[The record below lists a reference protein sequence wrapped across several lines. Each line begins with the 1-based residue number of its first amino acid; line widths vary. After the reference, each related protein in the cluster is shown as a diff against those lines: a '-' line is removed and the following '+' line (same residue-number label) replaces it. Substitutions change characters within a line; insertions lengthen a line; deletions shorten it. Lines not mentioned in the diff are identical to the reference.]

1 MNDQDTIRRR
11 RIFFALSI
19 LIVVF
24 IIGAIFLLI
33 NYSGKREQEDS
44 RVDYIVFQDKELS
57 DVIFNKQYDKITA
70 ILNDFIKQEIDENA
84 VVARIEK
91 LNFDENGNIAFQVN
105 LFQNKK
111 TFIVTID
118 RSPTDRLILRVPE
131 YSFRQDIPAYL
142 DTVTGD

>member
-57 DVIFNKQYDKITA
+57 EVIFNKQYDKITA

-91 LNFDENGNIAFQVN
+91 LNFDENGNITFQVN

>member
-1 MNDQDTIRRR
+1 MNDQETMRRR
-11 RIFFALSI
+11 RIFFALAI
-19 LIVVF
+19 LIVV
-24 IIGAIFLLI
+24 IIGTIFLLI

-57 DVIFNKQYDKITA
+57 EVIFNKQYDKITTT
-70 ILNDFIKQEIDENA
+70 LNDFIKLEVDKNA

-91 LNFDENGNIAFQVN
+91 LNFDQNGNISFQVN

-118 RSPTDRLILRVPE
+118 RSPVDRLVLRVPE

-142 DTVTGD
+142 DNVTGD